1 MSANLSRSL
10 KIALFS
16 FTISLTISILSGST
30 LGFWLSLLVLLLV
43 ILTGII
49 FDLIGTAV
57 TAATEA
63 PFHAMAADK
72 IEGAKQ
78 AIYLV
83 RAADRVANI
92 CNDVVGDIAG
102 TLSGALVAEIVFNF
116 AKFLQLFDEDLLSS
130 VGVALIAGLTVG
142 GKALGKSY
150 AIKNANQIIF
160 TVGKLMALLKIDP
173 SKAKKDK
180 AKGKGKLRKARRN

>member
-1 MSANLSRSL
+1 MVDNLLRAF
-10 KIALFS
+10 KIGLLS
-16 FTISLTISILSGST
+16 FTISLVISILSGAS
-30 LGFWLSLLVLLLV
+30 LGFWLSLSVLLVV

-72 IEGAKQ
+72 VVGSKQ
-78 AIYLV
+78 AIFLIRY
-83 RAADRVANI
+83 ADRVANF

-102 TLSGALVAEIVFNF
+102 TLSGALVAGIVFNF
-116 AKFLQLFDEDLLSS
+116 ANFFRSLNEDLLSS
-130 VGVALIAGLTVG
+130 IGVASIAALTVG
-142 GKALGKSY
+142 GKAFGKSY

-160 TVGKLMALLKIDP
+160 MVGKLISLFKSD
-173 SKAKKDK
+173 SFQTKKS
-180 AKGKGKLRKARRN
+180 KGKGKIRKARRN